1 MQKQT
6 AALVIFSLGVFMGA
20 LDNGIISAAL
30 TTITYAFNI
39 SPTWSAWTITIYTL
53 GLAISVPLVGKLSD
67 RFGRKRFFML
77 EVTLFGL
84 GSMLVAI
91 SPTLSLFLFA
101 RFVQA
106 LGGGGI
112 FILASSYI
120 LNNYPLE
127 VQGRALGLIGAMHGI
142 ASVLGPNIGAFIL
155 SISQG
160 DWHWLFWINVPIA
173 ALLLLAGAFFIHE
186 KQALQPA
193 RLDVSGLV
201 LLSVAT
207 VSIMYG
213 TSQIKGNRVIE
224 MLLSRDFL
232 IFTGIGLALLIVL
245 WQMEKRAQLKGI
257 DPVLPMGQLALGT
270 YRLTLAMGLLSGGI
284 LASVIFIPG
293 FIEQVLGVSADHSG
307 YWFTPLAFAS
317 GAGAALGGRLVDKK
331 SPTFALSIAAI
342 IALLG
347 YASFAMLV
355 TNLAMMVLFSMVV
368 GIGFGMVIGA
378 PLNVLATR
386 DTPDQKGIA
395 LAGLSLARQ
404 LGMTVAPTIYA
415 GFLARSFQNL
425 GTNIQ
430 DTFQAKG
437 LPTSG
442 IPGMDS
448 FQQAPMA
455 QMMEQGQGAAP
466 PTFESLYD
474 AMERIPSMPVRDALL
489 EALHLTA
496 RNGYAGIFW
505 TAAAISIIMF
515 ILVLWTAALSN
526 GRKAATHQPIPQT
539 NLQGDPHHP

>member
-1 MQKQT
+1 MQRQT

-30 TTITYAFNI
+30 TTITYAFDI

-67 RFGRKRFFML
+67 RFGRKTFFIL

-84 GSMLVAI
+84 GSMLVAL

-120 LNNYPLE
+120 LNNYPLDI
-127 VQGRALGLIGAMHGI
+127 QGRALGLIGAMHGI

-155 SISQG
+155 SISHG

-173 ALLLLAGAFFIHE
+173 ALLILAGVFLIHE
-186 KQALQPA
+186 KQELTPA
-193 RLDVSGLV
+193 RLDVPGLV
-201 LLSVAT
+201 LLSLAT

-213 TSQIKGNRVIE
+213 TSQMKGNHVID

-232 IFTGIGLALLIVL
+232 IFTGIGLILLVVL
-245 WQMEKRAQLKGI
+245 WQMEKSAQRKGI
-257 DPVLPMGQLALGT
+257 DPVLPMSQLALGT
-270 YRLTLAMGLLSGGI
+270 YRLTLVMGLLSGGI

-331 SPTFALSIAAI
+331 SPTFALSMAAI

-347 YASFAMLV
+347 YVSFAVLV
-355 TNLAMMVLFSMVV
+355 NSLSWMVLFSMVV
-368 GIGFGMVIGA
+368 GVGFGMVIGA

-404 LGMTVAPTIYA
+404 LGMTVTPTIYA

-425 GTNIQ
+425 GVNIKE
-430 DTFQAKG
+430 TFQAKN
-437 LPTSG
+437 LPLSG
-442 IPGMDS
+442 APGTDALNQSAMG
-448 FQQAPMA
+448 
-455 QMMEQGQGAAP
+455 QMMPQGEGGAP

-474 AMERIPSMPVRDALL
+474 AMHSIPNIPVRDALL
-489 EALHLTA
+489 EALHQTA

-505 TAAAISIIMF
+505 TAAVISLMLFMF
-515 ILVLWTAALSN
+515 VLWTAALSN
-526 GRKAATHQPIPQT
+526 GRKVANHHPMHQT
-539 NLQGDPHHP
+539 NRQGDLHRP